1 MKFMDAVKTC
11 FAKYA
16 DFTGRASR
24 SEYWWFVLFE
34 VIVLIV
40 AQLIHQYVY
49 AIAALGFL
57 LPALAAGALRLHDI
71 DKSSWFLLLGLIPL
85 VNFYLLFLLV
95 QPSQSESNRFGAP
108 PVA

>member
-57 LPALAAGALRLHDI
+57 LPALAAGARRLHDI

>member
-57 LPALAAGALRLHDI
+57 LPALAAGARRLHDI
-71 DKSSWFLLLGLIPL
+71 DKSGWFLLLGLIPL

>member
-11 FAKYA
+11 FTKYA

-40 AQLIHQYVY
+40 AQLIHQYIY

-57 LPALAAGALRLHDI
+57 LPALAAGARRLHDI
-71 DKSSWFLLLGLIPL
+71 GKSGWFLLLGLIPL

-95 QPSQSESNRFGAP
+95 QPSQTDSNQFGAP